1 MLNSRPSKK
10 KDDGTKADQPAPPQ
24 RTPRAGEAEINL
36 VRTLYANDPD
46 LLALKN
52 RRITNLGLDGVAVMY
67 DDNNLVSGLAVVRV
81 NGANQKAFVTKQDGG
96 YLVGVDEVEMK
107 GWIYSIIQVFETEF
121 NAWPKPGE
129 TLPF

>member
-1 MLNSRPSKK
+1 MPNSRTSKK
-10 KDDGTKADQPAPPQ
+10 KDDGAKPEQPAPPQ

-36 VRTLYANDPD
+36 VRTLYANDPE
-46 LLALKN
+46 LLTLKN

-67 DDNNLVSGLAVVRV
+67 DDSNLNSGFAVVRL
-81 NGANQKAFVTKQDGG
+81 NGSNQRAFVTKQDGG
-96 YLVGVDEVEMK
+96 YLAGADKVEMK
-107 GWIYSIIQVFETEF
+107 GWIHSIIHIFETEF